1 MTSPS
6 LEPPPETPPRP
17 RFGGRAPA
25 VFGIAGLVGAL
36 AIFVLVLMSVRALP
50 NPLSLGEQ
58 AVAESPLASPGPLRP
73 SRSARF
79 ADQGDCVVNKG
90 TESKPDMLLVN
101 CAPDTYEVLAR
112 LEGTTRVSECEK
124 VDGYKYHYFYDS
136 ELGDKFDFVLCMRK
150 RT

>member
-6 LEPPPETPPRP
+6 LDPPPETPPRP

-50 NPLSLGEQ
+50 NPLSLGEL
-58 AVAESPLASPGPLRP
+58 AVAESSTASPGPLRP
-73 SRSARF
+73 SKSARF
-79 ADQGDCVVNKG
+79 ADQGDCVVNQG
-90 TESKPDMLLVN
+90 TESKPDMLLVT

-112 LEGTTRVSECEK
+112 IEGTIQVSECEK
-124 VDGYKYHYFYDS
+124 VAGYKFHYFYDS

>member
-1 MTSPS
+1 MTGPS

-36 AIFVLVLMSVRALP
+36 AIFVIVLMSVRALP
-50 NPLSLGEQ
+50 NPLAAGEEV
-58 AVAESPLASPGPLRP
+58 VAESPAASPGPLRP
-73 SRSARF
+73 SKSARF
-79 ADQGDCVVNKG
+79 ADQGDCVINRG
-90 TESKPDMLLVN
+90 SESKPDMLLVN
-101 CAPDTYEVLAR
+101 CAPDTYEVLLR
-112 LEGTTRVSECEK
+112 IEGTTQVSECEK
-124 VDGYKYHYFYDS
+124 VDGYRYHYFYDS

>member
-25 VFGIAGLVGAL
+25 VFGIAGLLGAL
-36 AIFVLVLMSVRALP
+36 TIFGIVLMSVQALP
-50 NPLSLGEQ
+50 NPLSVGEQ
-58 AVAESPLASPGPLRP
+58 AAVDSPAPSPAALRP
-73 SRSARF
+73 SKSARF

-101 CAPDTYEVLAR
+101 CEPDTYEVLAR
-112 LEGTTRVSECEK
+112 IEGTIQVGECEK

-136 ELGDKFDFVLCMRK
+136 ELGDKFDFVLCMLK

>member
-36 AIFVLVLMSVRALP
+36 AIFVIVLMSVRALP
-50 NPLSLGEQ
+50 NPLSAGEEV
-58 AVAESPLASPGPLRP
+58 VAESPTASPGPLRP
-73 SRSARF
+73 SKSARF
-79 ADQGDCVVNKG
+79 ADQGDCVVNRG

-112 LEGTTRVSECEK
+112 IEGTIQVSECEK

>member
-1 MTSPS
+1 MTNPS

-36 AIFVLVLMSVRALP
+36 AIFVIVLMSVRALP
-50 NPLSLGEQ
+50 NPLAAGEQ
-58 AVAESPLASPGPLRP
+58 NVAGSPTPSSGPLRP
-73 SRSARF
+73 SKSARF

-112 LEGTTRVSECEK
+112 LEGTIQVSECEK
-124 VDGYKYHYFYDS
+124 VSGYKFHYFYDS